1 MTDNARPSEFGRLPI
16 GVMFVFGLFLIVVAY
31 LVTAS
36 LAQRSL
42 PTFKPSPIAPRALG
56 TDTVRSDTF
65 TVDARDPAVWQFY
78 DFDRRSV
85 VISPDT
91 AGWDLAFRRIHII
104 AGDGIAALG
113 IPSFDSVEKAPA
125 DGYVANSLASDTV
138 NLAISKWYD
147 YSFVSHLLEPK
158 ERTYVV
164 KTREGRFAKF
174 VILSYYCTGLSAGC
188 FTVRY
193 AYPLEATDSG

>member
-1 MTDNARPSEFGRLPI
+1 
-16 GVMFVFGLFLIVVAY
+16 MFVFGLFLIVVAY

-36 LAQRSL
+36 LARRSL
-42 PTFKPSPIAPRALG
+42 PTFMPSPIAPRALG

-85 VISPDT
+85 VFSPDT

-104 AGDGIAALG
+104 AGDAIADLG

-125 DGYVANSLASDTV
+125 DGYVTNRLASDTI

-147 YSFVSHLLEPK
+147 YSFLSHLLEPK

-174 VILSYYCTGLSAGC
+174 VILSYYCTGFSAGC

-193 AYPLEATDSG
+193 AYPLQATDSG